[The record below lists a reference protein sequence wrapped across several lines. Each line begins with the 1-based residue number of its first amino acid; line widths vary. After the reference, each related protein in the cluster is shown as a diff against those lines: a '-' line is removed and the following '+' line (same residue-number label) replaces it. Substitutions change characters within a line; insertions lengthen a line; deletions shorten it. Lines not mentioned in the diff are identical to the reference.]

1 MKIATTMGEMYDYV
15 PGEVFPT
22 RTADAVALY
31 ADSGFR
37 YLDYSFYTANK
48 PGSVFLTDDWERQ
61 VEEAG
66 AEAARLGMSFVQA
79 HSPDYNPFRDKN
91 DTAYHEN
98 GLLATKRS
106 IAACGKLGI
115 PNIVVHTA
123 IGPEC
128 LYPDDKEKYFHKN
141 LPFIQSLYPEMEKWN
156 VRVCIENSA
165 EGNMG
170 KNYFF
175 LTAEDM
181 NDFIDFVGHPLLGA
195 CWDTGHGNM
204 RGADVYHELTTLGK
218 NLHAIHFQDNGGVYD
233 EHIAPFFGTL
243 NVDAVMRGLID
254 TGYAGPLTF
263 ESDYFCAYRGGHGD
277 DKLAYPPLRV
287 KQACLHVL
295 HEIGAAALE
304 AYGIPEE

>member
-1 MKIATTMGEMYDYV
+1 MKIATTI
-15 PGEVFPT
+15 GEVYSYIADGYPT

-48 PGSVFLTDDWERQ
+48 PGSVFLTDDWLRQ
-61 VEEAG
+61 IEEAG
-66 AEAARLGMSFVQA
+66 ETATALGMSFVQA
-79 HSPDYNPFRDKN
+79 HSPDYNPYHDAN
-91 DTAYHEN
+91 DTDYHAR
-98 GLLATKRS
+98 GMLATKRS
-106 IAACGKLGI
+106 IEACGRLGI

-123 IGPEC
+123 FGPQC
-128 LYPDDKEKYFHKN
+128 QYPDDKEKYFQTN
-141 LPFIQSLYPEMEKWN
+141 LPFLQSLYPEMEKWN

-175 LTAEDM
+175 MTAEDM
-181 NDFIDFVGHPLLGA
+181 NDFIAYANHPLIGA

-204 RGADVYHELTTLGK
+204 RHADVYHELTTLGK

-233 EHIAPFFGTL
+233 EHIAPFLGTL

-254 TGYAGPLTF
+254 AGYKGPLTF
-263 ESDYFCAYRGGHGD
+263 EADFFCPHRNIHGD
-277 DKLAYPPLRV
+277 DKLAYPPVRV
-287 KQACLHVL
+287 KKACLRVL
-295 HEIGAAALE
+295 HEIGMATLE
-304 AYGIPEE
+304 AYGIEGE